1 MSGLPLS
8 PQLLFLSVSK
18 GDFFWFSISNE
29 PIYFYSNVIDS
40 FILDL
45 LFLGNLGNTYF
56 INVKFNEINEK
67 IINQGAIGARNDA
80 NPGAIK
86 AITLVEQ
93 HTTPLARADAPAIAV
108 DVEDI
113 ADVIL
118 LEESGGVGRSLIS
131 QYGLV
136 TINPP

>member
-1 MSGLPLS
+1 
-8 PQLLFLSVSK
+8 
-18 GDFFWFSISNE
+18 
-29 PIYFYSNVIDS
+29 
-40 FILDL
+40 LDL

-108 DVEDI
+108 DVEDT

>member
-1 MSGLPLS
+1 L
-8 PQLLFLSVSK
+8 
-18 GDFFWFSISNE
+18 
-29 PIYFYSNVIDS
+29 DS
-40 FILDL
+40 

-86 AITLVEQ
+86 AIILVEQ

-108 DVEDI
+108 EVEDA
-113 ADVIL
+113 ADVNL
-118 LEESGGVGRSLIS
+118 LEESGGVESSLIS
-131 QYGLV
+131 QYGFV
-136 TINPP
+136 AINPP

>member
-1 MSGLPLS
+1 MRRSETLVGYFRFP
-8 PQLLFLSVSK
+8 
-18 GDFFWFSISNE
+18 ISLE

-40 FILDL
+40 LILEL
-45 LFLGNLGNTYF
+45 LFLGNLGYTYF
-56 INVKFNEINEK
+56 INVKFNEISEN

-108 DVEDI
+108 DVED
-113 ADVIL
+113 AAEVIL
-118 LEESGGVGRSLIS
+118 LEESEGVETSLIS
-131 QYGLV
+131 QYGFV